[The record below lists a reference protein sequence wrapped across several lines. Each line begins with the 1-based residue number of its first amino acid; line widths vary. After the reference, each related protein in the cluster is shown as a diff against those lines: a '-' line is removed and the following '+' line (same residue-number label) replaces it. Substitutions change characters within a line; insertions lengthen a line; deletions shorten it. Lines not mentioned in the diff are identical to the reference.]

1 MEEFVLYE
9 IQKMIDYCD
18 SVRMFWNVS
27 LLDAMKG
34 FFAID
39 AIYMA
44 FHLAMQ
50 KALEEREEE

>member
-9 IQKMIDYCD
+9 IQKMIDFCD
-18 SVRMFWNVS
+18 SVKMFWNVT
-27 LLDAMKG
+27 LLDALKG

-39 AIYMA
+39 LIYMS

-50 KALEEREEE
+50 KAIEEREE